1 MKFKNVFLAF
11 LIFFVAVSLA
21 SCNTNNKS
29 TGYVGGDNG
38 LLVSFLDDSP
48 PDVVY
53 DSSNYAV
60 PITVKVRNDGEFDIP
75 SNKIFFEVGGIST
88 SEFNIHLAQGTLL
101 EYKEDAPQIF
111 RGKTLIDGKAVDGDE
126 DYVTL
131 EEEFYYKNTIKR
143 EDLTYPLIVDV
154 CYPYVTLATAQV
166 CLKGNYQKKSEV
178 CDPATTTGL
187 SVSGAPVKI
196 TNLKEYG
203 TGDTLNIEFDVR
215 VNSNVKGVYAP
226 MPGQECK
233 SNSLSQDA
241 KIKNWVYVRVDG
253 NNNGEL
259 TCLGLQRKDNF
270 NGQEMFSYPQSITGN
285 AIRITSINPTTEG
298 YVRLDP
304 DTGSKTIKCRL
315 KVNRNTDAKVGSLD
329 IAVSYYI
336 SDRTSKDIKV
346 THIEDEGSSNM
357 NNNNNN
363 DNTNNNSDDCEV
375 KYAGDPEAIELCKT
389 LGSQ

>member
-11 LIFFVAVSLA
+11 FVLFFAFSLA
-21 SCNTNNKS
+21 SCNNTNS
-29 TGYVGGDNG
+29 TKGYVGGDNG

-53 DSSNYAV
+53 DSSSYAV
-60 PITVKVRNDGEFDIP
+60 PVTVKVRNDGEFDIP
-75 SNKIFFEVGGIST
+75 SNKIFFEIGGIST
-88 SEFNIHLAQGTLL
+88 SEFNINLDSGTLL
-101 EYKEDAPQIF
+101 QYKEDAPQIF

-166 CLKGNYQKKSEV
+166 CLKGNYQKSSEV

-203 TGDTLNIEFDVR
+203 TGDTLNVEFDIR

-226 MPGQECK
+226 MPEQRCK
-233 SNSLSQDA
+233 SNSLSEDA

-285 AIRITSINPTTEG
+285 AIRITGINPTSEG

-304 DTGSKTIKCRL
+304 DTGSKTVKCRL
-315 KVNRNTDAKVGSLD
+315 KVDRNTDAKVGSLD
-329 IAVSYYI
+329 IAVSYYVA
-336 SDRTSKDIKV
+336 DRTSKDIKV
-346 THIEDEGSSNM
+346 THIEDEGNSNM
-357 NNNNNN
+357 NSNVDNTADNN
-363 DNTNNNSDDCEV
+363 DNGCDRYKDDPVQYNACL
-375 KYAGDPEAIELCKT
+375 AATG
-389 LGSQ
+389 QN